1 MPKIKRANKNILQRP
16 LAKIWAAIFA
26 SLGTQRKERPAM
38 ISISQEFRKV
48 LKELYQLGGVEK
60 KCIAYLL
67 LLIGKENYSV
77 QNSPM
82 FPKTKW
88 ITLQNLAHSSGV

>member
-48 LKELYQLGGVEK
+48 LKELYQLGGVEQK
-60 KCIAYLL
+60 MHSILIANDWKRKLFCSKLPYVS
-67 LLIGKENYSV
+67 KDKMDN
-77 QNSPM
+77 
-82 FPKTKW
+82 
-88 ITLQNLAHSSGV
+88 ITELGSK